1 MDLDITFDGKTM
13 CTPVY
18 IKMDAQD
25 QLLLAEG
32 VCRQLGIVSYHPEV
46 ETWRGGSK
54 GRDNRSDKT
63 VTVPSVRVNIT
74 GTHATENVP
83 VIHCLRSRV
92 LCLGG
97 FSSIT
102 CLQCRL
108 SRIRT
113 TG

>member
-1 MDLDITFDGKTM
+1 MTM

-54 GRDNRSDKT
+54 GKDKT
-63 VTVPSVRVNIT
+63 VTVPLV
-74 GTHATENVP
+74 
-83 VIHCLRSRV
+83 
-92 LCLGG
+92 
-97 FSSIT
+97 
-102 CLQCRL
+102 
-108 SRIRT
+108 
-113 TG
+113 